1 MIYLKRE
8 RDDNYNLTVKDDK
21 GNELG
26 LKLNWK
32 ELGRLFCLI
41 AKEVCRHINTE

>member
-1 MIYLKRE
+1 MINLKKE
-8 RDDNYNLTVKDDK
+8 FDDNYNLTVTDEK

-32 ELGRLFCLI
+32 ELARLFCLV
-41 AKEVCRHINTE
+41 AKEICRHINTE